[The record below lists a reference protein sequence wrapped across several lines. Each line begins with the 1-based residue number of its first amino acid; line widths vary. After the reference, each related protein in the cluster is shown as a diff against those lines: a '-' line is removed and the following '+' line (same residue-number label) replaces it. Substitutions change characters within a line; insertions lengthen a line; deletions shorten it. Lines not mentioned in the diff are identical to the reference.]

1 MRRDEALPKTYDP
14 ASREPRWYA
23 WWRERDLFRPEVN
36 PDGAPYSIVIP
47 PPNVTGSLHIGHAL
61 NAVVQDQ
68 YVRRAR
74 MQGRRALWVYGIDHA
89 GIATQNVVERELAR
103 RGLRKEDLG
112 RDAFV
117 EEVWRWKETHGGRIA
132 EQLGGLGASCDWSR
146 PRFTMDPGLSRAVR
160 KVFVELHRKGLIY
173 RGTYIINWCPR
184 CRTALS
190 DEEVEHEETEGKL
203 WRIAYPLEPDAADGT
218 GRDERAAGAGAQTE
232 LIVATTRPETM
243 LGDTG
248 VAVNPSDERHRH
260 LIGRTARLPLLGRAL
275 PIVADD
281 FVDPEF
287 GTGVVKVT
295 PAHDPNDYWIG
306 KRHGLAEVRIFD
318 DEARTNELAGPY
330 AGLDRY
336 EARTRVV
343 ADLEAQGLLR
353 GVEDHR
359 LSLGRCYRCG
369 TVVEPLL
376 SKQWFVKMKPLA
388 GPALDAVRNGDVRL
402 HPDRWVKVWEHWLEN
417 IHDWCISRQLWW
429 GHRIPVWTC
438 AACGHENVSETDPAA
453 CETCGSTELRQD
465 EDVLDTWFSSQL
477 WPFSVFGWPDDT
489 EDLRTY
495 YPTNLLVSG
504 PDILF
509 FWIARMVMIAVEFTG
524 RAPFRDVILTGIV
537 RDAQG
542 RKMSKSAGNTVD
554 PMDLIEAYGADAL
567 RFTLMF
573 IAAPGTDLALGPE
586 RVEVGRNFANKL
598 WNAARFVLGNLG
610 DDYVVGSLEDLDED
624 RLDLADRWILSRLAR
639 TTRAVDAAL
648 DEFRPNDVANL
659 LFDFLK
665 HDYCDWYVEWSKA
678 RLGGAGAPGAAVDAG
693 TSLQVRRLLV
703 EVLAEGLKLLHPLM
717 PFLTEEI
724 WQRLPLERRGVDSLM
739 TAVWGIPK
747 VPESE
752 DAVASWTAVQGLVT
766 AVRDLRNSIRLPP
779 AEKPRV
785 IVAAADG
792 ADRERVERHRDEIV
806 RLARLGTLEI
816 RPEPPARDGFATA
829 VLTGMEVFLDRGS
842 PASRQDERRKLER
855 ERERLDRL
863 LRDATRRL
871 ENEEFRERAPAEVVR
886 REEEKQSEFRTLLE
900 KLERTLDTI
909 R

>member
-1 MRRDEALPKTYDP
+1 
-14 ASREPRWYA
+14 
-23 WWRERDLFRPEVN
+23 V
-36 PDGAPYSIVIP
+36 
-47 PPNVTGSLHIGHAL
+47 
-61 NAVVQDQ
+61 
-68 YVRRAR
+68 
-74 MQGRRALWVYGIDHA
+74 
-89 GIATQNVVERELAR
+89 
-103 RGLRKEDLG
+103 RKEELG
-112 RDAFV
+112 REAFIG
-117 EEVWRWKETHGGRIA
+117 EVWRWKEKHGNRIA
-132 EQLGGLGASCDWSR
+132 EQLAGLGASCDWSR

-160 KVFVELHRKGLIY
+160 KVFVELFHKGLIY

-203 WRIAYPLEPDAADGT
+203 WRIAYPLEPG
-218 GRDERAAGAGAQTE
+218 GGAETE
-232 LIVATTRPETM
+232 LVVATTRPETM

-248 VAVNPSDERHRH
+248 VAVNPSDERHRG
-260 LIGRTARLPLLGRAL
+260 LIGRTARLPLLGREL
-275 PIVADD
+275 PIVGDD

-330 AGLDRY
+330 AGLDRE
-336 EARTRVV
+336 EARRRVV

-376 SKQWFVKMKPLA
+376 SNQWFVKMEPLA
-388 GPALDAVRNGDVRL
+388 GPALEAVRRGEVRL
-402 HPDRWVKVWEHWLEN
+402 HPERWVKVWENWLEN
-417 IHDWCISRQLWW
+417 IRDWCISRQLWW

-438 AACGHENVSETDPAA
+438 AACGRVIVSETDPEA
-453 CETCGSTELRQD
+453 CEGCGSADLRQD

-509 FWIARMVMIAVEFTG
+509 FWIARMVMIAEEFTG
-524 RAPFRDVILTGIV
+524 KAPFRDVHLTGIV

-554 PMDLIEAYGADAL
+554 PMDLIATYGADAL

-598 WNAARFVLGNLG
+598 WNAARFVLQNLG

-624 RLDLADRWILSRLAR
+624 RLDLADRWILTRLGQTA
-639 TTRAVDAAL
+639 RAVDEAL
-648 DEFRPNDVANL
+648 DDFRPNDVANL

-665 HDYCDWYVEWSKA
+665 HDYCDWYVEWSKG
-678 RLGGAGAPGAAVDAG
+678 RLGGGAGEAAGVDAE
-693 TSLQVRRLLV
+693 TALQVRRLLV
-703 EVLAEGLKLLHPLM
+703 GVLAEGLKLLHPLM

-724 WQRLPLERRGVDSLM
+724 WQRLPLERDGVESLT
-739 TAVWGIPK
+739 TAGWRIPE

-752 DAVASWTAVQGLVT
+752 EAVASWAAVQALVT
-766 AVRDLRNSIRLPP
+766 AVRDLRNAVKLAPS
-779 AEKPRV
+779 EKPRV
-785 IVAAADG
+785 LVAAAAE
-792 ADRERVERHRDEIV
+792 ADRDRVERHRDEIV
-806 RLARLGTLEI
+806 RLARLGAIEVV
-816 RPEPPARDGFATA
+816 PAPPARDGFATA
-829 VLTGMEVFLDRGS
+829 VLPGLEVFLDRGS
-842 PASRQDERRKLER
+842 PASRAEERRKLER

-871 ENEEFRERAPAEVVR
+871 ENEEFRQRAPAEVVR
-886 REEEKQSEFRTLLE
+886 RQEEKQSEFRTLLE

-909 R
+909 D